1 MAGQNGQMTME
12 GAMSWSIAQVA
23 RMSGVT
29 SRTLRH
35 YGEIGLLRPAYVGGN
50 GYRYYEEEQLL
61 RLQQILVL
69 RELDVGLGEIAE
81 ALDSE
86 PDTVAALHRHYAKLL
101 AERDRIGRLAETVA
115 HTIAELEHGG
125 DQVATPKINRPENLF
140 AGFDPSAYEA
150 EARER
155 WPEQYEQSKAVAD
168 GFTPEQAEAEQRE
181 MTAHM
186 IRMAELMVAGASA
199 GPGRSTRRWAR
210 PAAASCARSPAGS
223 RGRARVPP
231 SPAGTPGSARSPR
244 PPRTVPPCRRRW
256 CRRARSA
263 GPAGAP
269 PSAGGSA
276 RRRGAPPGHGRSPPR
291 TRAGPH
297 AA

>member
-1 MAGQNGQMTME
+1 MAGQTGQMTVE

-86 PDTVAALHRHYAKLL
+86 PDTVAALRRHHARLL

-155 WPEQYEQSKAVAD
+155 WPEQYEESKAVAD

-186 IRMAELMVAGASA
+186 IRMAELMAAGASA
-199 GPGRSTRRWAR
+199 DDPVVLNEVDWHYRSVSRFWT
-210 PAAASCARSPAGS
+210 PNAAAYTNLGQMYVDDERFRANYENLTEGLAAYQRDAMAAYAQARLS
-223 RGRARVPP
+223 
-231 SPAGTPGSARSPR
+231 
-244 PPRTVPPCRRRW
+244 
-256 CRRARSA
+256 
-263 GPAGAP
+263 
-269 PSAGGSA
+269 
-276 RRRGAPPGHGRSPPR
+276 
-291 TRAGPH
+291 
-297 AA
+297 